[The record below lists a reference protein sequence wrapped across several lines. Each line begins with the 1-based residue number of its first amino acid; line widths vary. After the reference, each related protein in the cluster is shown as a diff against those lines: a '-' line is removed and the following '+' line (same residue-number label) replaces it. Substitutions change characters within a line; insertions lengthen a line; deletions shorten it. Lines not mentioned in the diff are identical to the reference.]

1 MEAMA
6 KLAVHLK
13 NRLVDLSKAKSE
25 GGKIVAYTAGGYMPE
40 ELAWASGAIP
50 VGPIRGGDHAIVEL
64 AGAYICR
71 WVDTFCRAQI
81 GYGVSGEDPYYNIA
95 DLLVVPITDTHI
107 RGISDVLG
115 CYTDIELFTFGVPHI
130 KEEVALEYYLGGITR
145 LKAKLEE
152 LTGAE
157 ITEAGLQEAIVL
169 CNRERQLLKEI
180 SLLRKAQSVP
190 ISSTEFVA
198 LNHGSFLADKKFMVE
213 FLGSLY
219 QDLKETASQHS
230 KGPRILLTGSTL
242 AMGDNKLLDIIDEA
256 GGVVVMEEFAEG
268 IRPYWEDV
276 KVNGDLMA
284 ALADCYFWRRVTPAW
299 FRPAVERHDFLIKL
313 AREFNVDGVIWYQ
326 LMYRESYKLESYYF
340 PERLKKETGLP
351 MLTIESDYD
360 PSETGALRTR
370 VETFIENI
378 RS

>member
-6 KLAVHLK
+6 KLSAHLK
-13 NRLVDLSKAKSE
+13 NRLVDLSKAKSV
-25 GGKIVAYTAGGYMPE
+25 GSKIIAYTAGGYLPE
-40 ELAWASGAIP
+40 ELVLASGAIP

-71 WVDTFCRAQI
+71 WLDTFCRAQI

-95 DLLVVPITDTHI
+95 DLLVIPVTDTHI
-107 RGISDVLG
+107 RGISDVLD
-115 CYTDIELFTFGVPHI
+115 CYTDMELYTFGVPHI
-130 KEEVALEYYLGGITR
+130 KEEIGLDYYLKGITR

-152 LTGAE
+152 FTGEE
-157 ITEAGLQEAIVL
+157 ITDSRLREAISL
-169 CNRERQLLKEI
+169 CNRERQLLRDI

-213 FLGSLY
+213 ILESLY
-219 QDLKETASQHS
+219 QDLKETASPHT

-242 AMGDNKLLDIIDEA
+242 AMGDSKLLDIIDEA
-256 GGVVVMEEFAEG
+256 GGVVVIEEFAEG

-299 FRPAVERHDFLIKL
+299 FRPGKERLDFIIKL

-351 MLTIESDYD
+351 MLTVESDYD

>member
-1 MEAMA
+1 METMA
-6 KLAVHLK
+6 KLSIHLK
-13 NRLVDLSKAKSE
+13 NRLVDLNKAKSE
-25 GGKIVAYTAGGYMPE
+25 GKKVIAYTPGGYLPE
-40 ELAWASGAIP
+40 ELILASGAIP

-71 WVDTFCRAQI
+71 WIDTFCRAQI
-81 GYGVSGEDPYYNIA
+81 GYGVSGEDPYYKIA
-95 DLLVVPITDTHI
+95 DLLVVPVTDTHI
-107 RGISDVLG
+107 RGIADVLD
-115 CYTDIELFTFGVPHI
+115 CYTDMELFTFGVPHT
-130 KEEVALEYYLGGITR
+130 KEEVALNYYLRGITR

-157 ITEAGLQEAIVL
+157 ITEDRLQEAVIL
-169 CNRERQLLKEI
+169 CNRERQLLREI

-213 FLGSLY
+213 ILGSLH
-219 QDLKETASQHS
+219 QDLKETTAPHS

-242 AMGDNKLLDIIDEA
+242 AMGDDKLLNIVDEA
-256 GGVVVMEEFAEG
+256 GGVVVVEEFAEG
-268 IRPYWEDV
+268 LRPYLEDV
-276 KVNGDLMA
+276 KINGDLMA

-299 FRPAVERHDFLIKL
+299 FRPGIERHDFLIKL

-340 PERLKKETGLP
+340 PDRLKKETGLP
-351 MLTIESDYD
+351 MLTVESDYD

-370 VETFIENI
+370 IETFIESI